1 MSAYIG
7 SRFILRYS
15 TIFGAVLLGA
25 CAVAYFLLYG
35 ILTVQLGSSFSDA
48 FYALKSLYER
58 MGLLVWFAV
67 VLYGICAAVLI
78 LVTAMFATH
87 KVAGPLFRL
96 EMMIDEAMRG
106 KIPRSVHFREEDQI
120 KPLAEAQAWMFA
132 AMAAR
137 EDAIAALT
145 QTVAERRA
153 ALTGLVHET
162 PERWAQG
169 VEALGDALGRLAEA
183 TGTTGPGAT

>member
-1 MSAYIG
+1 MSSYIG
-7 SRFILRYS
+7 SRYILRYS
-15 TIFGAVLLGA
+15 TVFGAVLFGA
-25 CAVAYFLLYG
+25 CAIAYILLFR
-35 ILTVQLGSSFSDA
+35 ILTVQLGSSFNEA
-48 FYALKSLYER
+48 FYTLKALYER

-96 EMMIDEAMRG
+96 EMMTDEAMRG
-106 KIPRSVHFREEDQI
+106 KIPRTVRFREEDQI
-120 KPLAEAQAWMFA
+120 KPLAEAQEWMFA

-137 EDAIAALT
+137 EEAIAALT
-145 QTVAERRA
+145 QKAAERRA
-153 ALTGLVHET
+153 ALTGMVNET

-183 TGTTGPGAT
+183 SGNAGTGAP